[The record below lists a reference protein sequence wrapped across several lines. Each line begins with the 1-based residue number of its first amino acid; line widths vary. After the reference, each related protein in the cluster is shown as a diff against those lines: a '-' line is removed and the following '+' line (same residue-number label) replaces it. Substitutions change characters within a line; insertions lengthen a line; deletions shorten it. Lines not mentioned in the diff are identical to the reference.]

1 MAADGACVPTSVAPL
16 PSSALPLRARDA
28 SPSSATHPTGAP
40 GPRWIG
46 RSASLAEATAQ
57 LRHFARSRAPVLV
70 QGESGTGKELAA
82 AELHARSGRTGP
94 LVAFNCGA
102 LSEALAAS
110 HLFGH
115 AKGAFTGAVGQH
127 RGAFIRAHRGTVFL
141 DEVGELPLP
150 SQALLLRVLE
160 TGRVC
165 PVGAETETTI
175 DARVICA
182 THRDLRAMV
191 ARGTFRADLFHRL
204 SVLTVEM
211 PPLRDR
217 PSDIDALLDH
227 FAHAHAADVG
237 HPIRFSSD
245 ARLAARGAAWAG
257 NVRELRNAVH
267 RAAFVARGQPITAED
282 LFPEDAASRTSTL
295 TIPCGDF
302 SSMRRALLQAVV
314 RREGSQR
321 KAAASL
327 KLPRST
333 LGNWLRE
340 NTG

>member
-1 MAADGACVPTSVAPL
+1 VRAHDAGVPTLAP
-16 PSSALPLRARDA
+16 A
-28 SPSSATHPTGAP
+28 AP
-40 GPRWIG
+40 AGPQWIG
-46 RSASLAEATAQ
+46 RSALLAEATAQ

-82 AELHARSGRTGP
+82 AELHNGSGRAGP
-94 LVAFNCGA
+94 LIAFNCGA

-115 AKGAFTGAVGQH
+115 ARGAFTGAVGQH
-127 RGAFIRAHRGTVFL
+127 RGAFTRAHGGTVFL
-141 DEVGELPLP
+141 DEIAELPLP

-165 PVGAETETTI
+165 PVGAEAETAI
-175 DARVICA
+175 DARVVCA
-182 THRDLRAMV
+182 THRNLRAMV

-211 PPLRDR
+211 PALRDR
-217 PSDIDALLDH
+217 PTDVDVLLDH
-227 FAHAHAADVG
+227 FAQAHASDVG
-237 HPIRFSSD
+237 HPIHFAPD
-245 ARLAARGAAWAG
+245 ARQAARGAAWTG

-267 RAAFVARGQPITAED
+267 RAAFVARGKPISAED
-282 LFPEDAASRTSTL
+282 LFPSRGGIDGSTL
-295 TIPCGDF
+295 TIPSGDF
-302 SSMRRALLQAVV
+302 ESMRRALLESIV

-321 KAAASL
+321 KAAAVL

-333 LGNWLRE
+333 LGNWLRS
-340 NTG
+340 

>member
-1 MAADGACVPTSVAPL
+1 MPSSLAPL
-16 PSSALPLRARDA
+16 PSSARRLRANDA
-28 SPSSATHPTGAP
+28 GVPAP
-40 GPRWIG
+40 AAAPVVVVGPRWIG
-46 RSASLAEATAQ
+46 RSALLAETTAQ

-82 AELHARSGRTGP
+82 AELHVRSGRAGP
-94 LVAFNCGA
+94 LIAFNCGA

-115 AKGAFTGAVGQH
+115 ARGAFTGAVGQH
-127 RGAFIRAHRGTVFL
+127 RGAFTRAHGGTVFL
-141 DEVGELPLP
+141 DEIGELPLP

-165 PVGAETETTI
+165 PVGAETETSV
-175 DARVICA
+175 DARVVCA
-182 THRDLRAMV
+182 THRNLRAMV

-211 PPLRDR
+211 PALRDR
-217 PSDIDALLDH
+217 PVDIDVLLDH
-227 FAHAHAADVG
+227 FAQTHASDVG
-237 HPIRFSSD
+237 HPIHFTQE
-245 ARLAARGAAWAG
+245 ARVAARGAAWTG

-267 RAAFVARGQPITAED
+267 RAAFLARGQPITPD
-282 LFPEDAASRTSTL
+282 GLFPCHASADGSTL
-295 TIPCGDF
+295 TIPSGDYT
-302 SSMRRALLQAVV
+302 SMRRALLESVV

-321 KAAASL
+321 KAAATL

-340 NTG
+340 NAG